1 MRYLL
6 LTFIKKPNGQIDEQ
20 CGVTTRLKK
29 SDQSMCNIIL
39 DYYERR
45 VEKCVVDGR
54 VLDTNWNLINDYY
67 KKVYP
72 SLIEQLEASNPKS
85 EESAQPEPESEST
98 EQQNGA

>member
-20 CGVTTRLKK
+20 CGVSTKIRN
-29 SDQSMCNIIL
+29 SDRSTCNIIL
-39 DYYERR
+39 DYHDRKI
-45 VEKCVVDGR
+45 EKCVVDGR
-54 VLDTNWNLINDYY
+54 VLDTTWDLINDYY

-72 SLIEQLEASNPKS
+72 ALIEQLESSSPNQVAPSQS
-85 EESAQPEPESEST
+85 VTESP